1 MILVILILIFIIVF
15 NSIQP
20 TYEPLEDYMG
30 PLNAETLKTC
40 LKHPEYEEGDVSC
53 GFMNEYF
60 DDPSYNLNVFHKLS
74 NQKFYSDREIVND
87 LKYFNNASSLI
98 NYNRDNSGNSPT
110 NGRPRFTDFLP
121 EIVPEEMYGRLT
133 TDISFENIDN
143 SVNQISNQI
152 LYIEQEIPKIKEQL
166 ITFRNIYEFLDKT
179 LMDNETSYE
188 KLRFK
193 RDIVFYFNRIRY
205 FNRYFDRLYFHEDT
219 NNMIVLLGNMI
230 TYQSYIQDI
239 ENNTYDETKNITVEE
254 INKVLYENSQINPAG
269 RVHYQIRYSSDD
281 NIPEKIINL
290 KHISTVIK
298 MYLSIIEK
306 AYNEFIQQK
315 IESLQMDKN
324 ILLGIKES
332 QILPSLTGK
341 YSQNYFLSNLRN
353 PNDSNYDNSGVKADF
368 EWFNNASA
376 IYSGYIKE
384 GKLSAM

>member
-98 NYNRDNSGNSPT
+98 NYNRDNSDNSAN
-110 NGRPRFTDFLP
+110 NGGPRFTGFLP

-166 ITFRNIYEFLDKT
+166 ITFRNIYNFLRKE
-179 LMDNETSYE
+179 LKE
-188 KLRFK
+188 KHALYRTFRFK
-193 RDIVFYFNRIRY
+193 RQFEKGNLERY
-205 FNRYFDRLYFHEDT
+205 FNLYFDRLYFHEDT

-254 INKVLYENSQINPAG
+254 INKVLDENSQINPAG

-281 NIPEKIINL
+281 NIPEKIRELMYIIAVIN
-290 KHISTVIK
+290 I
-298 MYLSIIEK
+298 YLSSIEE

-315 IESLQMDKN
+315 IELLQMDKN

-353 PNDSNYDNSGVKADF
+353 PDDKYYDSTGAKADF

>member
-1 MILVILILIFIIVF
+1 MF

-98 NYNRDNSGNSPT
+98 NYNRDNSGNST
-110 NGRPRFTDFLP
+110 NNGGPRFTGFLP

-152 LYIEQEIPKIKEQL
+152 LYIEQEIPKITEQL
-166 ITFRNIYEFLDKT
+166 ITFRNIYNFLRKE
-179 LMDNETSYE
+179 LLE
-188 KLRFK
+188 KRKLYIKYRFK
-193 RDIVFYFNRIRY
+193 RQFEKGNLERY
-205 FNRYFDRLYFHEDT
+205 FNLYLDRLYFHEDT

-254 INKVLYENSQINPAG
+254 INKVLDENSQINPAG

-281 NIPEKIINL
+281 NIPEKIRELMYIIAVIN
-290 KHISTVIK
+290 I
-298 MYLSIIEK
+298 YLSSIEE

-353 PNDSNYDNSGVKADF
+353 PDDGDYDNSGAKADF

>member
-98 NYNRDNSGNSPT
+98 NYNRDNSGNST
-110 NGRPRFTDFLP
+110 NNGGPRFTGFLP

-166 ITFRNIYEFLDKT
+166 ITFRNIYNFLRKE
-179 LMDNETSYE
+179 LEE
-188 KLRFK
+188 KHALYRTFRFK
-193 RDIVFYFNRIRY
+193 HGFNNSYLGRY
-205 FNRYFDRLYFHEDT
+205 FNRYFDGLYFHEDT
-219 NNMIVLLGNMI
+219 KNMIVLLGNII

-254 INKVLYENSQINPAG
+254 INKVLEENSQIN
-269 RVHYQIRYSSDD
+269 YQISYSSDD
-281 NIPEKIINL
+281 NIREKIRNL
-290 KHISTVIK
+290 MDISVVIK
-298 MYLSIIEK
+298 MYLSSIEK

-353 PNDSNYDNSGVKADF
+353 PDDKYYDSTGAKADF

>member
-98 NYNRDNSGNSPT
+98 NYNRDNSGNS
-110 NGRPRFTDFLP
+110 NGGPRFTDFLP

-298 MYLSIIEK
+298 MYLSSIEE

-353 PNDSNYDNSGVKADF
+353 PYDSNYDNSGAKADF

>member
-53 GFMNEYF
+53 GFINEYF

-98 NYNRDNSGNSPT
+98 NYNRDNSGNSAT
-110 NGRPRFTDFLP
+110 NGGPRFTDFLP

-298 MYLSIIEK
+298 MYLSSIEE

-341 YSQNYFLSNLRN
+341 YSQNYFLSNLRK
-353 PNDSNYDNSGVKADF
+353 PGTDDYDSSGAKADF

>member
-98 NYNRDNSGNSPT
+98 NYNRDNSGNST
-110 NGRPRFTDFLP
+110 NNGGPRFTGFLP

-166 ITFRNIYEFLDKT
+166 ITFRNIYNFLRKE
-179 LMDNETSYE
+179 LEE
-188 KLRFK
+188 KHALYRTFRFK
-193 RDIVFYFNRIRY
+193 HGFNNSYLGRY
-205 FNRYFDRLYFHEDT
+205 FNRYFDGLYFHEDT
-219 NNMIVLLGNMI
+219 KNMIVLLGNMI

-254 INKVLYENSQINPAG
+254 INKVLEENSQIN
-269 RVHYQIRYSSDD
+269 YQISYSSDD
-281 NIPEKIINL
+281 NIREKIRNL
-290 KHISTVIK
+290 MDISVVIK
-298 MYLSIIEK
+298 MYLSSIEK

-353 PNDSNYDNSGVKADF
+353 PDASNYDNSGAKADF

>member
-98 NYNRDNSGNSPT
+98 NYNRDNSGNST
-110 NGRPRFTDFLP
+110 NNGGPRFTGFLP

-152 LYIEQEIPKIKEQL
+152 LYIEQEIPKITEQL
-166 ITFRNIYEFLDKT
+166 ITFRNIYNFLRKE
-179 LMDNETSYE
+179 LLE
-188 KLRFK
+188 KRKLYIKYRFK
-193 RDIVFYFNRIRY
+193 RQFEKGNLERY
-205 FNRYFDRLYFHEDT
+205 FNLYLDRLYFHEDT

-254 INKVLYENSQINPAG
+254 INKVLDENSQIN
-269 RVHYQIRYSSDD
+269 YQIRYSSDD
-281 NIPEKIINL
+281 KIPEKIINL

-298 MYLSIIEK
+298 MYLSSIEK

-353 PNDSNYDNSGVKADF
+353 PDASNYDNSGAKADF

>member
-1 MILVILILIFIIVF
+1 MF

-98 NYNRDNSGNSPT
+98 NYNRDNSGNSAT
-110 NGRPRFTDFLP
+110 NGGPRFTDFLP
-121 EIVPEEMYGRLT
+121 EIVPKEMYGRLT

-152 LYIEQEIPKIKEQL
+152 LYIEQEIPKITEQL
-166 ITFRNIYEFLDKT
+166 ITFRNIYNFLRKE
-179 LMDNETSYE
+179 LLE
-188 KLRFK
+188 KRKLYIKYRFK
-193 RDIVFYFNRIRY
+193 RQFEKGNLERY
-205 FNRYFDRLYFHEDT
+205 FNLYLDRLYFHEDT

-254 INKVLYENSQINPAG
+254 INKVLDENSQINPAG

-281 NIPEKIINL
+281 NIPEKIRELMYIIAVIN
-290 KHISTVIK
+290 I
-298 MYLSIIEK
+298 YLSSIEE

-353 PNDSNYDNSGVKADF
+353 PDDGDYDNSGAKADF

>member
-1 MILVILILIFIIVF
+1 MF

-98 NYNRDNSGNSPT
+98 NYNRDNSNNSAN
-110 NGRPRFTDFLP
+110 NGGPRFTDFLP

-133 TDISFENIDN
+133 LEVSNNDIDTSIND
-143 SVNQISNQI
+143 VSNQI
-152 LYIEQEIPKIKEQL
+152 LYIEQEIPKIEEQL

-179 LMDNETSYE
+179 LIENETSYE

-193 RDIVFYFNRIRY
+193 RDFDNGYLERY
-205 FNRYFDRLYFHEDT
+205 LNRYFDGLYFHEDT
-219 NNMIVLLGNMI
+219 KNMIVLLGNII

-254 INKVLYENSQINPAG
+254 INKVLDENSQIS
-269 RVHYQIRYSSDD
+269 YSSDD
-281 NIPEKIINL
+281 KIPEKIRNL
-290 KHISTVIK
+290 KHISVVIK
-298 MYLSIIEK
+298 MYLSSIEED
-306 AYNEFIQQK
+306 YNEFIQQK
-315 IESLQMDKN
+315 IESLQMNKN

-341 YSQNYFLSNLRN
+341 YSQNYFLSNLRK
-353 PNDSNYDNSGVKADF
+353 PGTDDYDSSGAKADF

-384 GKLSAM
+384 GKL

>member
-98 NYNRDNSGNSPT
+98 NYNRDNSGNSAT
-110 NGRPRFTDFLP
+110 NGGPRFTDFLP
-121 EIVPEEMYGRLT
+121 EIVPKEMYGRLT

-152 LYIEQEIPKIKEQL
+152 LYIEQEIPKITEQL
-166 ITFRNIYEFLDKT
+166 ITFRNIYNFLRKE
-179 LMDNETSYE
+179 LLE
-188 KLRFK
+188 KRKLYIKYRFK
-193 RDIVFYFNRIRY
+193 RQFEKGNLERY
-205 FNRYFDRLYFHEDT
+205 FNLYLDRLYFHEDT

-254 INKVLYENSQINPAG
+254 INKVLDENSQINPAG

-281 NIPEKIINL
+281 NIPEKIRELMYIIAVIN
-290 KHISTVIK
+290 I
-298 MYLSIIEK
+298 YLSSIEE

-353 PNDSNYDNSGVKADF
+353 PDDGDYDNSGAKADF

>member
-98 NYNRDNSGNSPT
+98 NYNRDNSGNSAT
-110 NGRPRFTDFLP
+110 NGVPRFTDFLP

-166 ITFRNIYEFLDKT
+166 ITFRNIYNFLRKE
-179 LMDNETSYE
+179 LEE
-188 KLRFK
+188 KHALYRTFRFK
-193 RDIVFYFNRIRY
+193 HGFNNSYLGRY
-205 FNRYFDRLYFHEDT
+205 FNRYFDGLYFHEDT
-219 NNMIVLLGNMI
+219 KNMIVLLGNMI
-230 TYQSYIQDI
+230 TYQIYIQDI

-254 INKVLYENSQINPAG
+254 INKVLEENSQIN
-269 RVHYQIRYSSDD
+269 YQISYSSDD
-281 NIPEKIINL
+281 NIREKIRNL
-290 KHISTVIK
+290 MDISVVIK
-298 MYLSIIEK
+298 MYLSSIEE

-341 YSQNYFLSNLRN
+341 YSQNYFLSNLRK
-353 PNDSNYDNSGVKADF
+353 PGTDDYDSSGAKADF

>member
-1 MILVILILIFIIVF
+1 MF

-53 GFMNEYF
+53 GFINEYF

-98 NYNRDNSGNSPT
+98 NYNRDNSGNSAT
-110 NGRPRFTDFLP
+110 NGGPRFTDFLP

-290 KHISTVIK
+290 KHISRVIK
-298 MYLSIIEK
+298 MYLSSIEE

-353 PNDSNYDNSGVKADF
+353 PDDSNYDNSGAKTDF

>member
-98 NYNRDNSGNSPT
+98 NYNRDNSDNSAT
-110 NGRPRFTDFLP
+110 NGGPRFTGFLP

-133 TDISFENIDN
+133 LEVSNNDIDTSIND
-143 SVNQISNQI
+143 VSNQI
-152 LYIEQEIPKIKEQL
+152 LYIEQEIPKIEEQL

-179 LMDNETSYE
+179 LIENETSYE

-193 RDIVFYFNRIRY
+193 RDFDNGYLERY
-205 FNRYFDRLYFHEDT
+205 FNRYLDRIYFDEDT
-219 NNMIVLLGNMI
+219 KNMIVLLGNMI
-230 TYQSYIQDI
+230 TYQIYIQDI

-254 INKVLYENSQINPAG
+254 INKVLDENSQIS
-269 RVHYQIRYSSDD
+269 YSSDD
-281 NIPEKIINL
+281 KIPEKIRNL
-290 KHISTVIK
+290 KHISVVIK
-298 MYLSIIEK
+298 MYLSSIEED
-306 AYNEFIQQK
+306 YNEFIQQK
-315 IESLQMDKN
+315 IESLQMNKN

-353 PNDSNYDNSGVKADF
+353 PDADDYNDSTGAKADF

>member
-98 NYNRDNSGNSPT
+98 NYNRDNSDNSAT
-110 NGRPRFTDFLP
+110 NGGPRFTDFLP

-298 MYLSIIEK
+298 MYLSSIEE

-353 PNDSNYDNSGVKADF
+353 PYDSNYDNSGAKADF

>member
-53 GFMNEYF
+53 GFINEYF

-98 NYNRDNSGNSPT
+98 NYNRDNSGNSAT
-110 NGRPRFTDFLP
+110 NGGPRFTDFLP

-290 KHISTVIK
+290 KHISRVIK
-298 MYLSIIEK
+298 MYLSSIEE

-353 PNDSNYDNSGVKADF
+353 PDDSNYDNSGAKTDF

>member
-98 NYNRDNSGNSPT
+98 NYNRDNSDISAT
-110 NGRPRFTDFLP
+110 NGGPRFTDFLP

-290 KHISTVIK
+290 KHISRVIK
-298 MYLSIIEK
+298 MYLSSIEE

-353 PNDSNYDNSGVKADF
+353 PDDSNYDNSGAKTDF

>member
-98 NYNRDNSGNSPT
+98 NYNRDNSGNST
-110 NGRPRFTDFLP
+110 NNGGPRFTGFLP

-166 ITFRNIYEFLDKT
+166 ITFRNIYNFLRKE
-179 LMDNETSYE
+179 LEE
-188 KLRFK
+188 KHALYRTFRFK
-193 RDIVFYFNRIRY
+193 HGFNNSYLGRY
-205 FNRYFDRLYFHEDT
+205 FNRYFDGLYFHEDT
-219 NNMIVLLGNMI
+219 KNMIVLLGNMI
-230 TYQSYIQDI
+230 TYQIYIQDI

-254 INKVLYENSQINPAG
+254 INKVLEENSQIN
-269 RVHYQIRYSSDD
+269 YQISYSSDD
-281 NIPEKIINL
+281 NIREKIRELMDISVVIN
-290 KHISTVIK
+290 I
-298 MYLSIIEK
+298 YLSSIEE
-306 AYNEFIQQK
+306 AYNEFIQRK

-353 PNDSNYDNSGVKADF
+353 PDASNYDNSGAKADF

>member
-1 MILVILILIFIIVF
+1 MF

-98 NYNRDNSGNSPT
+98 NYNRDNSGNSAT
-110 NGRPRFTDFLP
+110 NGVPRFTDFLP

-166 ITFRNIYEFLDKT
+166 ITFRNIYNFLRKE
-179 LMDNETSYE
+179 LEE
-188 KLRFK
+188 KHALYRTFRFK
-193 RDIVFYFNRIRY
+193 HGFNNSYLGRY
-205 FNRYFDRLYFHEDT
+205 FNRYFDGLYFHEDT
-219 NNMIVLLGNMI
+219 KNMIVLLGNMI
-230 TYQSYIQDI
+230 TYQIYIQDI

-254 INKVLYENSQINPAG
+254 INKVLEENSQIN
-269 RVHYQIRYSSDD
+269 YQISYSSDD
-281 NIPEKIINL
+281 NIREKIRNL
-290 KHISTVIK
+290 MDISVVIK
-298 MYLSIIEK
+298 MYLSSIEE

-341 YSQNYFLSNLRN
+341 YSQNYFLSNLRK
-353 PNDSNYDNSGVKADF
+353 PGTDDYDSSGAKADF